1 MTTVDE
7 YQTYARDCLRWA
19 AKAQSEEQR
28 KQLLRLARDWT
39 QAAEALDARPV
50 PSDLDFALARAAR
63 SMG

>member
-19 AKAQSEEQR
+19 AKAPEEQR
-28 KQLLRLARDWT
+28 KQLLRLAKDWT

-50 PSDLDFALARAAR
+50 PSDLDSALALAAR